1 MELKL
6 SHYTSQKPSRNI
18 RFADLAFLTSFL
30 APVHVVNGGALRAPE
45 TTPLEGPSRGLD
57 RAAGLTAGRRYGK
70 AGTGRIT
77 ACGLAPSPAVLAAL
91 KAWHPARHEPQSAE
105 RGGFGQ
111 GPRRRREIGSSR
123 SSTGSPPATW

>member
-45 TTPLEGPSRGLD
+45 TTPPGRPLTGPISSGRPDGRPEVWEGRHGPDNGL
-57 RAAGLTAGRRYGK
+57 RARSLARCPGGSE
-70 AGTGRIT
+70 
-77 ACGLAPSPAVLAAL
+77 GLASCQA
-91 KAWHPARHEPQSAE
+91 
-105 RGGFGQ
+105 
-111 GPRRRREIGSSR
+111 
-123 SSTGSPPATW
+123 